1 MERVLYRYL
10 GMRRLLSFLFLLG
23 FSCTCPAKVDIK
35 STKRLI
41 IPVDNVTP
49 KITSADVAKIVPL
62 DLNEDDSEGTV
73 LSRIAD
79 RGFSLWFNSSFVKSS
94 AIGQFAERTQEKLK
108 TDVIVPAGTPS
119 GTSHKFSF
127 RVEAFQ
133 ALAKLEYTGWLKA
146 AVNYDA
152 KASCTDILFKEKV
165 FENKDLVV
173 SHKATQQE
181 GLSMVGL
188 AWSF

>member
-1 MERVLYRYL
+1 
-10 GMRRLLSFLFLLG
+10 MRRLLSFLILFG
-23 FSCTCPAKVDIK
+23 FSCTCPAKVALK

-49 KITSADVAKIVPL
+49 KITSEDVAKVIPL
-62 DLNEDDSEGTV
+62 DLKEGDSQGTV
-73 LSRIAD
+73 FGRIAD

-94 AIGQFAERTQEKLK
+94 ALGQMAERTQEKLK
-108 TDVIVPAGTPS
+108 TDVVVPAGTPN
-119 GTSHKFSF
+119 GVSHKFSF

-133 ALAKLEYTGWLKA
+133 ALAKLEYSGWLKA
-146 AVNYDA
+146 SVNYDA

-165 FENKDLVV
+165 LENKDLVV
-173 SHKATQQE
+173 SHKVSKEE

-188 AWSF
+188 GWSF